1 MAEGT
6 SGVSEETECVFV
18 CICVCVCVCVCVRE
32 RERESV
38 SDMFL
43 RGGTNKR
50 ERE

>member
-6 SGVSEETECVFV
+6 SGVNEETE
-18 CICVCVCVCVCVRE
+18 CVCVCVCVC
-32 RERESV
+32 V